1 MCKLLRNDNFK
12 RCVLMVL
19 TIQLVFAMTMMSFA
33 SGGGNYAESGVKWFL
48 DQAFWVVIAI
58 TVFGAIAGVLK
69 HATSA
74 IIITIIVGGLIAF
87 LCKQPETI
95 ANITLYSYHKIWKIE
110 KKIYAIQNI
119 VLPIPI
125 DPWELLYFG
134 ATWVVCNVI
143 FGLLPGVSNIPVMI
157 RSIMLPFAISKFLMT
172 KKLDGKNPLRYMLGV
187 ITFLFVEQGKSVEFF
202 QTTPDKEATIKL
214 TWNCSE
220 GRI

>member
-1 MCKLLRNDNFK
+1 MEKPSEK
-12 RCVLMVL
+12 
-19 TIQLVFAMTMMSFA
+19 
-33 SGGGNYAESGVKWFL
+33 
-48 DQAFWVVIAI
+48 
-58 TVFGAIAGVLK
+58 
-69 HATSA
+69 
-74 IIITIIVGGLIAF
+74 
-87 LCKQPETI
+87 
-95 ANITLYSYHKIWKIE
+95 ITLYSYHKIWKIE
-110 KKIYAIQNI
+110 KKIYATQNI

>member
-1 MCKLLRNDNFK
+1 MEKPSEK
-12 RCVLMVL
+12 
-19 TIQLVFAMTMMSFA
+19 
-33 SGGGNYAESGVKWFL
+33 
-48 DQAFWVVIAI
+48 
-58 TVFGAIAGVLK
+58 
-69 HATSA
+69 
-74 IIITIIVGGLIAF
+74 
-87 LCKQPETI
+87 
-95 ANITLYSYHKIWKIE
+95 ITLYSYHKIWKIE

-202 QTTPDKEATIKL
+202 HTTPDKEATIKL
-214 TWNCSE
+214 TWTCSE
-220 GRI
+220 VRI

>member
-1 MCKLLRNDNFK
+1 MEKPSEK
-12 RCVLMVL
+12 
-19 TIQLVFAMTMMSFA
+19 
-33 SGGGNYAESGVKWFL
+33 
-48 DQAFWVVIAI
+48 
-58 TVFGAIAGVLK
+58 
-69 HATSA
+69 
-74 IIITIIVGGLIAF
+74 
-87 LCKQPETI
+87 
-95 ANITLYSYHKIWKIE
+95 ITLYSYHKICKIE

>member
-1 MCKLLRNDNFK
+1 MEKPSEK
-12 RCVLMVL
+12 
-19 TIQLVFAMTMMSFA
+19 
-33 SGGGNYAESGVKWFL
+33 
-48 DQAFWVVIAI
+48 
-58 TVFGAIAGVLK
+58 
-69 HATSA
+69 
-74 IIITIIVGGLIAF
+74 
-87 LCKQPETI
+87 
-95 ANITLYSYHKIWKIE
+95 ITLYSYHKIWKIE
-110 KKIYAIQNI
+110 KKIYTIQNI

>member
-1 MCKLLRNDNFK
+1 MEKPSEK
-12 RCVLMVL
+12 
-19 TIQLVFAMTMMSFA
+19 
-33 SGGGNYAESGVKWFL
+33 
-48 DQAFWVVIAI
+48 
-58 TVFGAIAGVLK
+58 
-69 HATSA
+69 
-74 IIITIIVGGLIAF
+74 
-87 LCKQPETI
+87 
-95 ANITLYSYHKIWKIE
+95 ITLYSYHKIWKIE

-214 TWNCSE
+214 TWNLAKERDYVSVSN
-220 GRI
+220 

>member
-1 MCKLLRNDNFK
+1 MEKPSEK
-12 RCVLMVL
+12 
-19 TIQLVFAMTMMSFA
+19 
-33 SGGGNYAESGVKWFL
+33 
-48 DQAFWVVIAI
+48 
-58 TVFGAIAGVLK
+58 
-69 HATSA
+69 
-74 IIITIIVGGLIAF
+74 
-87 LCKQPETI
+87 
-95 ANITLYSYHKIWKIE
+95 ITLYSYHKIWKIE

-187 ITFLFVEQGKSVEFF
+187 ITFLFVEKGKSVEFF

>member
-1 MCKLLRNDNFK
+1 MEKPSEK
-12 RCVLMVL
+12 
-19 TIQLVFAMTMMSFA
+19 
-33 SGGGNYAESGVKWFL
+33 
-48 DQAFWVVIAI
+48 
-58 TVFGAIAGVLK
+58 
-69 HATSA
+69 
-74 IIITIIVGGLIAF
+74 
-87 LCKQPETI
+87 
-95 ANITLYSYHKIWKIE
+95 ITLYSYHKIWKIE

-172 KKLDGKNPLRYMLGV
+172 KKLDGKNPLRYMLGF

>member
-1 MCKLLRNDNFK
+1 MEKPSEK
-12 RCVLMVL
+12 
-19 TIQLVFAMTMMSFA
+19 
-33 SGGGNYAESGVKWFL
+33 
-48 DQAFWVVIAI
+48 
-58 TVFGAIAGVLK
+58 
-69 HATSA
+69 
-74 IIITIIVGGLIAF
+74 
-87 LCKQPETI
+87 
-95 ANITLYSYHKIWKIE
+95 ITLYSYHKIWKIE

-125 DPWELLYFG
+125 DPWEMLYFG

>member
-1 MCKLLRNDNFK
+1 MEKPSEK
-12 RCVLMVL
+12 
-19 TIQLVFAMTMMSFA
+19 
-33 SGGGNYAESGVKWFL
+33 
-48 DQAFWVVIAI
+48 
-58 TVFGAIAGVLK
+58 
-69 HATSA
+69 
-74 IIITIIVGGLIAF
+74 
-87 LCKQPETI
+87 
-95 ANITLYSYHKIWKIE
+95 ITLYSYHKIWKIE

-172 KKLDGKNPLRYMLGV
+172 KKLDGKNPLRYILGV